1 MNNTTE
7 MKPKYVMNEALK
19 EFQII
24 YGDRTYIFNSELYCK
39 ILNYE
44 RRFIIHNID
53 DDYPAYKKNEKYIN
67 FLEFAYEVKREE
79 FNFKFVNGNK
89 YDLRDENVILENIA
103 FETALNGVN
112 IIKHIYK
119 GTPVNEGRYSR
130 EIKNPICEIL
140 NEKNEVEYLML
151 CNQTILCKLCPL
163 SYQAI
168 RDFEKKHNHKTP
180 IIWSYCT
187 TGYIQCSS
195 KSLSIHQVIKDCY
208 GNGRGTAEISIDHQD
223 QNPLNNRFDNL
234 RIATRKEQE
243 QNSKG
248 IKEGTKRERK
258 HNAKELPEGITQDM
272 MKKYVVYY
280 KECYNK
286 DKDLSREFF
295 KVDKH
300 PKLDKPFITSKS
312 GKISILDKLKQAN
325 QIVAD
330 LENDTYEKPETGLP
344 ISVHK
349 GYNKAREHHYLCYEI
364 RVDGKKTSVRM
375 KIPDDYDLV
384 KQLAKL
390 EKKIQAK
397 VSDYTHTYNQ

>member
-7 MKPKYVMNEALK
+7 MKPKYVMNVALK
-19 EFQII
+19 EYKII
-24 YGDRTYIFNSELYCK
+24 YGNRTYLFNSELYCK
-39 ILNYE
+39 IFNYDKG
-44 RRFIIHNID
+44 FKFYNID
-53 DDYPAYKKNEKYIN
+53 DDYPAYKINEKYFN
-67 FLEFAYEVKREE
+67 LLDFAYGVKKED

-119 GTPVNEGRYSR
+119 GTPVDEGRYSR

-151 CNQTILCKLCPL
+151 CNQGKLCRICPL

-168 RDFEKKHNHKTP
+168 RDFEKKHNYEKP

-208 GNGRGTAEISIDHQD
+208 GNGKGTKEISVDHIDR
-223 QNPLNNRFDNL
+223 NPLNNRVDNL
-234 RIATRKEQE
+234 RIATQEEQQ

-248 IKEGTKRERK
+248 TTEGTKRERK
-258 HNAKELPEGITQDM
+258 HNAKELPEGITHDM

-286 DKDLSREFF
+286 DKDLWREFF
-295 KVDKH
+295 KVEKH
-300 PKLDKPFITSKS
+300 PKIDKPITSSKS
-312 GKISILDKLKQAN
+312 GKISILDKLN
-325 QIVAD
+325 QINQIAAD
-330 LENDTYEKPETGLP
+330 LENDTYEKAETGLP

-349 GYNKAREHHYLCYEI
+349 GFNKAREDHYLCYETKI
-364 RVDGKKTSVRM
+364 DGKRTSVRM
-375 KIPDDYDLV
+375 KIPDDYDLP
-384 KQLAKL
+384 KELAKL

-397 VSDYTHTYNQ
+397 NTEYIHIYE